1 LTFPELLSEELLKS
15 IKPSKEEVDGDHCL
29 TSLTDNELWKLS
41 LTLHV
46 RSPIVVVRVQGSSDS
61 VTPQA
66 TLTST
71 VRPVM
76 GSLDNIYSPSLGLVV
91 PIPKTPPFLIG
102 VYKGEENKDD
112 LVIQTLLHELKD
124 VLPPQDFRYPQ
135 GGKHNDVLDLT
146 TDNPREVYAEFSYW
160 VADAVERCALC
171 GTLGHAGLVS
181 CPRCTLMGTKTISS
195 WQKKKLA
202 KAQREAKTTTHRNAP
217 YFLSLNGPPRLD
229 SKWET
234 YTEFSGQGEVIIF
247 IHKILNSYFATA
259 YICAE

>member
-1 LTFPELLSEELLKS
+1 LTFPELLSEELLNS

-29 TSLTDNELWKLS
+29 TSLADNDLWKLS
-41 LTLHV
+41 LTLHA
-46 RSPIVVVRVQGSSDS
+46 RSPIIVVRVQGSSDL
-61 VTPQA
+61 VTPQN
-66 TLTST
+66 TTTST

-112 LVIQTLLHELKD
+112 LVIQTLLSELKG

-135 GGKHNDVLDLT
+135 GGKFSNVLEVIS
-146 TDNPREVYAEFSYW
+146 DNPREVYAEFSYW

-181 CPRCTLMGTKTISS
+181 CPRCTLMGTKSISS
-195 WQKKKLA
+195 WQKKKLT
-202 KAQREAKTTTHRNAP
+202 KAQREAKSTTHRNAP
-217 YFLSLNGPPRLD
+217 YFLSLNGPPRTD
-229 SKWET
+229 SEWGT
-234 YTEFSGQGEVIIF
+234 YSELSGQGEVINH
-247 IHKILNSYFATA
+247 IHKILN
-259 YICAE
+259 